1 MSYEN
6 LTVSIEHHFTQNF
19 LIRKITRHAQLI
31 MVSSKMD
38 TLFLWHNRL
47 FFLHANIERVNGGFV
62 VFSPF
67 NSTLEM
73 QQIMGDFVRL
83 CLRVGVLG
91 AKKISAIRS
100 TKNRSRKI
108 IGLQILYE
116 YT

>member
-19 LIRKITRHAQLI
+19 LIRKITRPTDNSFI
-31 MVSSKMD
+31 KMD
-38 TLFLWHNRL
+38 TLLLWHNKL

-73 QQIMGDFVRL
+73 QQDMDDFVRL
-83 CLRVGVLG
+83 CSRVSVLG
-91 AKKISAIRS
+91 AKKDLRD
-100 TKNRSRKI
+100 KEYQKPLPQNNRSANLI
-108 IGLQILYE
+108 
-116 YT
+116 